1 MVVITL
7 RVKMTRSNTF
17 TMRWNLIKH
26 SESFLISVVIWVW
39 SKIVISND
47 WLRSITNLL
56 NKGSIVKCKIFIW
69 VSKNVRNQHR
79 LRIQVF
85 AMNEIPS
92 GVIHPHQSQR
102 KCSLRLS
109 LALCS
114 SLCSS
119 YSLLTLLIMS
129 CKTSCL
135 ILPSY
140 TRRTKICKVFTILF
154 FPFLGHFSLHTH

>member
-39 SKIVISND
+39 SKFVISND

-114 SLCSS
+114 VLF
-119 YSLLTLLIMS
+119 LTHASHYELQDLVSDPAKLYQTDQDMQS
-129 CKTSCL
+129 V
-135 ILPSY
+135 Y
-140 TRRTKICKVFTILF
+140 D
-154 FPFLGHFSLHTH
+154 PFLSIFRSFFFTYTLGM